1 MKNKHFPTGWLSR
14 RLLSLALIFIL
25 MAFANE
31 TKAADGIN
39 DAPKNFNAY
48 KRDPF
53 WPVGYKPKNLVPEVI
68 EVQEPTEGPQV
79 SNSWNEAMK
88 RVSINGVSN
97 RANNEFIAVIN
108 GRLKGVGDTVTVNH
122 QGMIY
127 TWAIDSINAPG
138 SVKLRRVSAR

>member
-1 MKNKHFPTGWLSR
+1 MKKTYFLRGWLSR
-14 RLLSLALIFIL
+14 RLFSAALICMTL
-25 MAFANE
+25 LPALTTMAI
-31 TKAADGIN
+31 DGIN
-39 DAPKNFNAY
+39 DAPKSPSVY

-53 WPVGYKPKNLVPEVI
+53 WPIGYQPKNLTPEVI
-68 EVQEPTEGPQV
+68 EMPETLEGPQV

-88 RVSINGVSN
+88 KVVINGVSN

-127 TWAIDSINAPG
+127 TWAIENIHATG